1 MKKADLELYAA
12 AAVFGLMMI
21 YALLGVFRFI

>member
-12 AAVFGLMMI
+12 AAVFALMMI